1 MATLPTLIDLFG
13 STDEAI
19 ATYRQYFQTPTDDM
33 AIVEVMTIAFTK
45 IEPVFGEFR
54 NYEVDEDTIRNEYV
68 KRAVCFEANS
78 IANANAGGSDIT
90 EGHINTNTGDTSIIK
105 SESMEDV
112 SVTYETG
119 KSGIGMGDSSL
130 MRVLGLLSADAAI
143 ILSRFI
149 RKSYGWG
156 IPVPISCNPDKFNGV
171 C

>member
-19 ATYRQYFQTPTDDM
+19 DTYRQYFQTPTDDM
-33 AIVEVMTIAFTK
+33 AIAEVMTIAFTK

-78 IANANAGGSDIT
+78 IANVNVAGTGII
-90 EGHINTNTGDTSIIK
+90 EGHINTNTGDTSIVK
-105 SESMEDV
+105 SENMEDV

-130 MRVLGLLSADAAI
+130 MHVLGLLSADAAI

-156 IPVPISCNPDKFNGV
+156 TPIPLSCDADKFSGA